1 MRSALTSNLKN
12 CSNSPYTLLVLFPF
26 LIHRRLACA
35 ILSRQSFPYFFVYS
49 VLSGQGWQLTK
60 QVLQKLRSQ
69 QEQYTRCCWWKS
81 PEISR
86 RRNRSEIVMNLFSN
100 YLCMNEISLLFK
112 HGNNRILPTFYLIS
126 GCNLCHLYSKLTWYS
141 LFQVDVIPYS
151 LKWILLLVFE
161 DQTQRR

>member
-1 MRSALTSNLKN
+1 MQYLSIINFSVSTLPSNLKN
-12 CSNSPYTLLVLFPF
+12 CSYSPYTLLVLFPF

-60 QVLQKLRSQ
+60 QVLQKSRSQ

-100 YLCMNEISLLFK
+100 YLCMNEYYSNMVIFEYCRLFTLSPAATCATSTPSSLDTLFFRLMSFPI
-112 HGNNRILPTFYLIS
+112 H
-126 GCNLCHLYSKLTWYS
+126 
-141 LFQVDVIPYS
+141 
-151 LKWILLLVFE
+151 
-161 DQTQRR
+161 

>member
-1 MRSALTSNLKN
+1 MGSALPSNLKN
-12 CSNSPYTLLVLFPF
+12 CSYSPYTLLVLFPF

-60 QVLQKLRSQ
+60 QVLQKSRSQ

-100 YLCMNEISLLFK
+100 YLCMNEYYSNMVIIEYCRLFTLSPAATCATSTPSSLDTLFFRLMSFPI
-112 HGNNRILPTFYLIS
+112 H
-126 GCNLCHLYSKLTWYS
+126 
-141 LFQVDVIPYS
+141 
-151 LKWILLLVFE
+151 
-161 DQTQRR
+161 